1 MAAGGITTRV
11 FDVLARPYDLH
22 FVQRLGYRRN
32 HDVVM
37 AVLHETG
44 PRRVLDVGCGTG
56 ILTHRIREE
65 LHPDVLVGVDPSP
78 GMLARARE
86 RDPAIDFRE
95 GRAEALPIE
104 DASIDAVT
112 STEAFHFFDQP
123 AALAEFARVLGPGGT
138 VVVVSITSPAAD
150 LMRRTTRG
158 AVSAPTRREVRDLV
172 ESAGFQVTDQRTV
185 PRAIP
190 GLFTSIATVATRP

>member
-1 MAAGGITTRV
+1 MAAGSFTTRV
-11 FDVLARPYDLH
+11 FDVLARPYDLPV
-22 FVQRLGYRRN
+22 VQQLGYRRN

-37 AVLHETG
+37 GVLHEAG

-65 LHPDVLVGVDPSP
+65 LQPELLVGVDPSP
-78 GMLARARE
+78 GMLTRARE

-95 GRAEALPIE
+95 GQAESLPLD
-104 DASIDAVT
+104 DASVDAVT

-123 AALAEFARVLGPGGT
+123 AALAEFARVLRPGGT
-138 VVVVSITSPAAD
+138 VVVVSITSRAAR
-150 LMRRTTRG
+150 LMRRATSG

-172 ESAGFQVTDQRTV
+172 ETAGLRVTDQRTV

-190 GLFTSIATVATRP
+190 GLFTSVATVATRP